1 MEHNKSKISSQEITE
16 QEKLLQYLNEQLSHS
31 ESHQLESDMESDPFT
46 SEAMEGLQQVDNQ
59 KIPEVIDQLNIS
71 LRKEIKAKKRKK
83 RNQIFSN
90 QNWVYFAV
98 VLILILLI
106 ISYIIMKKMSS

>member
-1 MEHNKSKISSQEITE
+1 MANNKSNISTQEITD
-16 QEKLLQYLNEQLSHS
+16 QEKLMQYLNEQLSHS
-31 ESHQLESDMESDPFT
+31 ESHQLESDMESDPFMT
-46 SEAMEGLQQVDNQ
+46 EAMEGLEQVDKQ
-59 KIPEVIDQLNIS
+59 IIPEVIDQLNIS

-98 VLILILLI
+98 ILILILLI
-106 ISYIIMKKMSS
+106 ISYLVMKKMG

>member
-1 MEHNKSKISSQEITE
+1 MEHNKSKIPIQGTVE
-16 QEKLLQYLNEQLSHS
+16 QEKLLQYLNDQLSHS
-31 ESHQLESDMESDPFT
+31 ESHQLESDMESDPFMA
-46 SEAMEGLQQVDNQ
+46 EAMEGLEQVDNN

-90 QNWVYFAV
+90 QHWVYFAV
-98 VLILILLI
+98 ILILILLI
-106 ISYIIMKKMSS
+106 ISYLVMKKMG

>member
-1 MEHNKSKISSQEITE
+1 MANNKSKISTQEITD
-16 QEKLLQYLNEQLSHS
+16 QEKLMQYLNEQLSNS
-31 ESHQLESDMESDPFT
+31 ESHQLESDMEFDPFMT
-46 SEAMEGLQQVDNQ
+46 EAIEGLEQVD
-59 KIPEVIDQLNIS
+59 KHIIPDVIDQLNIS

-98 VLILILLI
+98 ILILILLI
-106 ISYIIMKKMSS
+106 ISYLVMKKMG

>member
-1 MEHNKSKISSQEITE
+1 MENNKTNIANQDATD
-16 QEKLLQYLNEQLSHS
+16 QEKMLQYLNDQLSHI
-31 ESHQLESDMESDPFT
+31 ESHQLESEMESDPFT
-46 SEAMEGLQQVDNQ
+46 YEAMEGLQQVDNN

-90 QNWVYFAV
+90 QNWVFFAV
-98 VLILILLI
+98 ILVLILLI
-106 ISYIIMKKMSS
+106 ISYLVMKKMG

>member
-1 MEHNKSKISSQEITE
+1 MENNKTNIANQDATD
-16 QEKLLQYLNEQLSHS
+16 QEKMLQYLNDQLSHI
-31 ESHQLESDMESDPFT
+31 ESHQLESEMESDPFT
-46 SEAMEGLQQVDNQ
+46 YEAMEGLQQVDNN

-90 QNWVYFAV
+90 QSWVFFAV
-98 VLILILLI
+98 ILILILLI
-106 ISYIIMKKMSS
+106 ISYLVMKKMG

>member
-1 MEHNKSKISSQEITE
+1 MANNKSNISTKEITD
-16 QEKLLQYLNEQLSHS
+16 QEKLMQYLNEQLSPS
-31 ESHQLESDMESDPFT
+31 ESHQLESDMESDPFMT
-46 SEAMEGLQQVDNQ
+46 EAMEGLEQVD
-59 KIPEVIDQLNIS
+59 KLIIPEVIDQLNIC

-98 VLILILLI
+98 ILILILLI
-106 ISYIIMKKMSS
+106 VSYLVMKKMG

>member
-1 MEHNKSKISSQEITE
+1 MENNKSNISTQEITD
-16 QEKLLQYLNEQLSHS
+16 QEKLLQYLNAQLSHP

-46 SEAMEGLQQVDNQ
+46 AEAMEGLQQADKQNL
-59 KIPEVIDQLNIS
+59 PEVIDQLNIT

-98 VLILILLI
+98 ILILILLI
-106 ISYIIMKKMSS
+106 ISYLVMKKMG

>member
-1 MEHNKSKISSQEITE
+1 MANNKSNISAQEITD
-16 QEKLLQYLNEQLSHS
+16 QEKLMQYLNEQLSHS
-31 ESHQLESDMESDPFT
+31 ESHQLESDMESDPFMT
-46 SEAMEGLQQVDNQ
+46 EAMEGLEQVDKQ
-59 KIPEVIDQLNIS
+59 IIPEVIDQLNIS

-98 VLILILLI
+98 ILILILLI
-106 ISYIIMKKMSS
+106 ISYLVMKKMG

>member
-1 MEHNKSKISSQEITE
+1 MEHNKSNISSQEITE
-16 QEKLLQYLNEQLSHS
+16 QEKLLQYLNAQLSHT
-31 ESHQLESDMESDPFT
+31 ESHQLESDMETDPFT
-46 SEAMEGLQQVDNQ
+46 SDAMEGLQQVDNQ

-83 RNQIFSN
+83 RNQIFKN

-98 VLILILLI
+98 ILILILLM
-106 ISYIIMKKMSS
+106 ISYLVMKRMNS

>member
-1 MEHNKSKISSQEITE
+1 MANNKSNTSTQEITD
-16 QEKLLQYLNEQLSHS
+16 QEKLMQYLNEQLSHS
-31 ESHQLESDMESDPFT
+31 ESHQLESDMESDPFIAD
-46 SEAMEGLQQVDNQ
+46 AMEGLAQVDKQ
-59 KIPEVIDQLNIS
+59 IIPEVIDQLNIS

-98 VLILILLI
+98 ILILILLI
-106 ISYIIMKKMSS
+106 ISYLVMKKMG

>member
-1 MEHNKSKISSQEITE
+1 MENNKSNISTQEITD
-16 QEKLLQYLNEQLSHS
+16 QEKLMQYLNEQLSHS
-31 ESHQLESDMESDPFT
+31 ESHQLESDMESDPFMA
-46 SEAMEGLQQVDNQ
+46 EAMEGLEQVDKQ
-59 KIPEVIDQLNIS
+59 IIPDVIDQLNIS

-98 VLILILLI
+98 ILILILLI
-106 ISYIIMKKMSS
+106 ISYLVMKKMG

>member
-1 MEHNKSKISSQEITE
+1 MANNKSNISAQEITD
-16 QEKLLQYLNEQLSHS
+16 QEKLMQYLNEQLSHS
-31 ESHQLESDMESDPFT
+31 ESHQLESDMESDPFMT
-46 SEAMEGLQQVDNQ
+46 EAMEGLDQVDKQ
-59 KIPEVIDQLNIS
+59 IIPEVIDQLNIS

-98 VLILILLI
+98 ILILILLI
-106 ISYIIMKKMSS
+106 ISYLVMKKMG

>member
-1 MEHNKSKISSQEITE
+1 MANNKSNISTKEITD
-16 QEKLLQYLNEQLSHS
+16 QEKLMQYLNEQLSHS
-31 ESHQLESDMESDPFT
+31 ESHQLESDMESDPFMT
-46 SEAMEGLQQVDNQ
+46 EAMEGLEQVDKQ
-59 KIPEVIDQLNIS
+59 IIPEVIDQLNIS

-98 VLILILLI
+98 ILILILLI
-106 ISYIIMKKMSS
+106 ISYLVMKKMG

>member
-1 MEHNKSKISSQEITE
+1 MENNKSNISSHEITD
-16 QEKLLQYLNEQLSHS
+16 QEKLLQYLNAQLSHH

-46 SEAMEGLQQVDNQ
+46 ADAMEGLQQVDNQ

-83 RNQIFSN
+83 RNQIFKN

-98 VLILILLI
+98 ILILILLM
-106 ISYIIMKKMSS
+106 ISYLVMKKMG

>member
-1 MEHNKSKISSQEITE
+1 MANNKSNISTQEITD
-16 QEKLLQYLNEQLSHS
+16 QEKLMQYLNEQLSHS
-31 ESHQLESDMESDPFT
+31 ESHQLESDMESDPFIAD
-46 SEAMEGLQQVDNQ
+46 AMEGLAQVDKQ
-59 KIPEVIDQLNIS
+59 TIPEVIDQLNIS

-98 VLILILLI
+98 ILILILLI
-106 ISYIIMKKMSS
+106 ISYLVMKKMG

>member
-1 MEHNKSKISSQEITE
+1 MANNKSNISAQEITD
-16 QEKLLQYLNEQLSHS
+16 QEKLMQYLNEQLSHS
-31 ESHQLESDMESDPFT
+31 ESHKLESDMESDPFMT
-46 SEAMEGLQQVDNQ
+46 EAMEGLEQVDKQ
-59 KIPEVIDQLNIS
+59 IIPEVIDQLNIS

-98 VLILILLI
+98 ILILILLI
-106 ISYIIMKKMSS
+106 VSYLVMKKMG

>member
-1 MEHNKSKISSQEITE
+1 MANNKSKISTQEITN
-16 QEKLLQYLNEQLSHS
+16 QEKLMQYLNEQLSHS
-31 ESHQLESDMESDPFT
+31 ESHQLESDMESDPFIAD
-46 SEAMEGLQQVDNQ
+46 AMEGLAQVDKQ
-59 KIPEVIDQLNIS
+59 IIPEVIDQLNIS

-98 VLILILLI
+98 ILILILLI
-106 ISYIIMKKMSS
+106 ISYLVMKKMG

>member
-1 MEHNKSKISSQEITE
+1 MANNKSNISAQEITD
-16 QEKLLQYLNEQLSHS
+16 QEKLMQYLNEQLSHS
-31 ESHQLESDMESDPFT
+31 ESHQLESDMESDPFMT
-46 SEAMEGLQQVDNQ
+46 EAMEGLEQVDKQ
-59 KIPEVIDQLNIS
+59 IIPEVIDQLNIS

-98 VLILILLI
+98 ILILILLI
-106 ISYIIMKKMSS
+106 VSYLVMKKMG

>member
-1 MEHNKSKISSQEITE
+1 MEHKKSNISHENKPD
-16 QEKLLQYLNEQLSHS
+16 QEKLLQYLNEQLSHT
-31 ESHQLESDMESDPFT
+31 ENHQLESEMEDDLFT
-46 SEAMEGLQQVDNQ
+46 YEAMEGLQQIDNN
-59 KIPEVIDQLNIS
+59 KIPEVIDQLNIT

-98 VLILILLI
+98 ILILILLI
-106 ISYIIMKKMSS
+106 ISYLVMKKMG

>member
-1 MEHNKSKISSQEITE
+1 MAQHKSNISTQETID
-16 QEKLLQYLNEQLSHS
+16 QEKLMQYLNEQLSHI
-31 ESHQLESDMESDPFT
+31 ESHQLESEMESDPFT
-46 SEAMEGLQQVDNQ
+46 YEAMEGLQQVDHK

-90 QNWVYFAV
+90 QNWMYFAV
-98 VLILILLI
+98 ILILILLI
-106 ISYIIMKKMSS
+106 ISYLVMKKMG